1 MTFNTDTTHEH
12 WKATDLS
19 DEFQSVMATSQYD
32 SKILQSSW
40 NSCVNEPFDINHT
53 HKTLRD
59 AKDACRWH
67 FFGGSPDKLLKSLHP
82 RRASNIFT
90 KEKSFLQ
97 FFKPEVLLGKRSS
110 LFFAMGKGVMLHKG
124 TKYTSRQSSSP
135 RPVAISRLFV
145 PRILAIIHT
154 IVVVIVVIY
163 VIGIIIVVEICKI
176 LGFGSRR
183 SRFYAVIF
191 HCRGYFYVFFFSF
204 KFGTWNLFSE
214 IGNNIKVCAMYLVTN
229 VNVSMVTKL

>member
-1 MTFNTDTTHEH
+1 
-12 WKATDLS
+12 
-19 DEFQSVMATSQYD
+19 MATSQYD
-32 SKILQSSW
+32 SKILQSSC
-40 NSCVNEPFDINHT
+40 NTCVNEPLDISHT
-53 HKTLRD
+53 QPCVMRKTPAAD
-59 AKDACRWH
+59 ICW
-67 FFGGSPDKLLKSLHP
+67 GSPDKLLKSLHP
-82 RRASNIFT
+82 RRARNIFT

-97 FFKPEVLLGKRSS
+97 FFKPEVLLDKRSS

-135 RPVAISRLFV
+135 RPVARSRLFV

-204 KFGTWNLFSE
+204 KFGT
-214 IGNNIKVCAMYLVTN
+214 
-229 VNVSMVTKL
+229 

>member
-19 DEFQSVMATSQYD
+19 DEFQSVMATSQCD
-32 SKILQSSW
+32 SKILQSPCD
-40 NSCVNEPFDINHT
+40 SCVNEPFDINHT
-53 HKTLRD
+53 HKALRD
-59 AKDACRWH
+59 AKDACR
-67 FFGGSPDKLLKSLHP
+67 GRLLGFAWQSHWSLCPH
-82 RRASNIFT
+82 AEQAIFLQ
-90 KEKSFLQ
+90 KKRVFSSFLSQ
-97 FFKPEVLLGKRSS
+97 VLLDKRSS

-124 TKYTSRQSSSP
+124 TKYTSWQSSSP

-145 PRILAIIHT
+145 PRILAIIKT

-214 IGNNIKVCAMYLVTN
+214 IGNNTKVCAMYLVTN
-229 VNVSMVTKL
+229 VDVSMVTKL

>member
-19 DEFQSVMATSQYD
+19 DEFQSAMATSQYD

-40 NSCVNEPFDINHT
+40 NGCVNEPFDINHT
-53 HKTLRD
+53 HKALRD
-59 AKDACRWH
+59 AKDAYRWH
-67 FFGGSPDKLLKSLHP
+67 FFRGSPDKLLKSLHP

-191 HCRGYFYVFFFSF
+191 HCRGNFYVFFFSF
-204 KFGTWNLFSE
+204 KFGAWNLFSKKLE
-214 IGNNIKVCAMYLVTN
+214 ITPKFVQCTW
-229 VNVSMVTKL
+229 

>member
-1 MTFNTDTTHEH
+1 MRKTP
-12 WKATDLS
+12 A
-19 DEFQSVMATSQYD
+19 A
-32 SKILQSSW
+32 
-40 NSCVNEPFDINHT
+40 DI
-53 HKTLRD
+53 
-59 AKDACRWH
+59 CW
-67 FFGGSPDKLLKSLHP
+67 GSPDKLLKSLPP

-97 FFKPEVLLGKRSS
+97 FFKPEVLLDKRSS

-135 RPVAISRLFV
+135 RPVARSRLFV

-214 IGNNIKVCAMYLVTN
+214 IGNNTKVCAMYLVTN
-229 VNVSMVTKL
+229 VDVSMVTKL